1 MVDILDFVDMV
12 VEFWWLQNMIEGIAL
27 CGFVAAEF
35 DLFFD
40 FINGGFVDVG
50 GSRVYN
56 FFVEDVFIFYY

>member
-1 MVDILDFVDMV
+1 
-12 VEFWWLQNMIEGIAL
+12 MIEGIAL